1 MEIKGKKILIFGLAR
16 SGAGAANLLARS
28 GAEVTV
34 TDKKSK
40 GELTVFIERLLPS
53 VRLALGGH
61 PDGIFKN
68 TDLIVISPGVP
79 LDIPPLK
86 KAKDAG
92 IKIIG
97 ELELAYQIIRESKGQ
112 RAERTEFLA
121 VTGTN
126 GKSTTTT

>member
-40 GELTVFIERLLPS
+40 GELIEFVERLLPS

-68 TDLIVISPGVP
+68 TDLIVISP
-79 LDIPPLK
+79 
-86 KAKDAG
+86 AF
-92 IKIIG
+92 
-97 ELELAYQIIRESKGQ
+97 R
-112 RAERTEFLA
+112 
-121 VTGTN
+121 
-126 GKSTTTT
+126 